1 MTRRGP
7 RPAARLVSAVTVA
20 VTVTAS
26 ALAVQPAG
34 AAAGPGCAGLA
45 GTVLAGSHVK
55 SISSEVVPASATLP
69 AYCQVD
75 LVPARAVNVRVTL
88 PLSTADAGTGGTY
101 TGAWNGRVLNVGG
114 GGYGGDLGDLA
125 VAVRRGEVGSVT
137 DTGHSSAW
145 CDATDPRTGEA
156 NAQPGCGE
164 AGGGFVLSPS
174 GRLNTRQVDDFID
187 RSLHEQTVWA
197 RSLAK
202 TYYGRAARRNYWVGG
217 STGGR
222 QGWEMAQRYGD
233 EYDGFLLGYP
243 AINWNRFIIGEAW
256 PAVVVDE
263 LLGPGG
269 LAPAKSD
276 AANAAAVAAC
286 DPEDGVTDGVV
297 ADPRRCTFDARE
309 VEGLTA
315 AEAEAVDR
323 IWDGPRDARGNRL
336 WGGIPRGTAFSV
348 LLPGGNTMSPLIET
362 YLRNW
367 LRQDPAYDWRGNLTM
382 ENFPE
387 FFEASYRKFEK
398 TAATDSTDLSEV
410 RKRNGRILY
419 YVGAD
424 DPLIV
429 PFTSYNYQQRLFDR
443 YGVQG
448 TRSFVRTFYFP
459 GVGHTEPDLT
469 GTTDVRSRL
478 LDALEAWTEHG
489 SAPESFG
496 QRDAGTGTARTIC
509 AYPDTAAGPGADAS
523 CRTRASVPADL
534 AAESVT
540 VLERPEGARGTAR
553 PATTVPQA

>member
-1 MTRRGP
+1 MNTRDP
-7 RPAARLVSAVTVA
+7 LASLRPAACLVAAVTVA
-20 VTVTAS
+20 VS

-34 AAAGPGCAGLA
+34 AEAGPRCAGLA
-45 GTVLAGSHVK
+45 RTVLAHSHVK
-55 SISSEVVPASATLP
+55 SISSELVPATATLP

-75 LVPARAVNVRVTL
+75 LVPTRAINVRVTL
-88 PLSTADAGTGGTY
+88 PLSTADAGAGGTY

-114 GGYGGDLGDLA
+114 GGYGGDLGDLG
-125 VAVRRGEVGSVT
+125 VPVRRGEVGSVT

-174 GRLNTRQVDDFID
+174 GELNTPQVDDFID

-197 RSLAK
+197 LSLAK
-202 TYYGRAARRNYWVGG
+202 SYYGRAAQRNYWVGG

-222 QGWEMAQRYGD
+222 QGWEMAQKYGD

-243 AINWNRFIIGEAW
+243 AVNWNRFIIGEAW
-256 PAVVVDE
+256 PAVVVNE

-269 LAPAKSD
+269 LSPAKSD

-297 ADPRRCTFDARE
+297 ADPRRCAFDARE
-309 VEGLTA
+309 VTGLTA
-315 AEAEAVDR
+315 REAEAVDL
-323 IWDGPRDARGNRL
+323 IWDGPRDAHGNWL
-336 WGGIPRGTAFSV
+336 WGGITRGTTFSV

-367 LRQDPAYDWRGNLTM
+367 LEQDPAYDWRRNLTM
-382 ENFPE
+382 ENFPR

-398 TAATDSTDLSEV
+398 TAATDSTDLSKV
-410 RKRNGRILY
+410 RKNNGKILSY
-419 YVGAD
+419 TGTN
-424 DPLIV
+424 DPLIL
-429 PFTSYNYQQRLFDR
+429 PFNSYNYQQRLYDR
-443 YGVQG
+443 YGVRG

-469 GTTDVRSRL
+469 GTTDARSRL

-489 SAPESFG
+489 RAPESFG
-496 QRDAGTGTARTIC
+496 QKDPGTGTERTVC
-509 AYPDTAAGPGADAS
+509 AYPDTATAPGAGAP
-523 CRTRASVPADL
+523 CTTRTSVPADL
-534 AAESVT
+534 AAQST
-540 VLERPEGARGTAR
+540 TALDR
-553 PATTVPQA
+553 R